1 MGQVVCSESPG
12 GDAAVNGMGQV
23 RRGAGQCVQN
33 GMGQVM
39 CSSQPGG
46 GCCCERHGAG
56 CLRWWMC
63 ARQLILRI

>member
-46 GCCCERHGAG
+46 GAAVNGMGQAVCAG
-56 CLRWWMC
+56 GCVPGN
-63 ARQLILRI
+63 